1 MGRVRP
7 QGKGLRLVEADG
19 RRSWLSTRGDRN
31 SPTVLVVDDEDGIRD
46 FLRSAFEAEGFTV
59 LAAADGA
66 AALALCEIYRPDAIL
81 LDLMMPRLDGLGF
94 VHEYR
99 RLFGVDAT
107 PIYIMS
113 AVSTAVDH
121 AKAAGVAGAFLK
133 PFDLDEVIATIEAA
147 THASGHPSGSSD
159 SRPKRARA

>member
-1 MGRVRP
+1 M
-7 QGKGLRLVEADG
+7 EAGG
-19 RRSWLSTRGDRN
+19 RRSWMAARGDRN
-31 SPTVLVVDDEDGIRD
+31 NPTVLIVDDEDGIRD

-66 AALALCEIYRPDAIL
+66 AAISLCEIYRPDAIL

-113 AVSTAVDH
+113 AVSTAVEH

-133 PFDLDEVIATIEAA
+133 PFDLDEVLATIEAA
-147 THASGHPSGSSD
+147 THASAHHTAN
-159 SRPKRARA
+159 RLTQAKQARA